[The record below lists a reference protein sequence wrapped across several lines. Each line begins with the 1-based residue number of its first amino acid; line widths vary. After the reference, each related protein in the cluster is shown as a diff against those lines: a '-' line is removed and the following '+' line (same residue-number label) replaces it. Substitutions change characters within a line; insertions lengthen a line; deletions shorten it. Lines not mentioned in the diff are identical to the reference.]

1 MYVYVWY
8 ISLDGAATSSFR
20 SNKSFC
26 RDKTS
31 PLSHRKSVFVVT
43 NVLPRKGHVC
53 GDKIFLLRQNICHAS
68 IRFGT
73 QRFCR
78 DKHTCLSRQNV
89 CGDKK
94 WYLRQLPPMVG
105 IDVHVRLLKTENK
118 FCLRRL
124 LLHACRM
131 WGCIIC
137 VWVYLHIIH
146 EYNCIL
152 DRVYIRG
159 FALYFFC
166 HLAHTWMRM
175 VRLFFAVVMYWT
187 VIWELFCR
195 KVGLLSLKKA
205 NWKIGYPN
213 TKRFKRMLI
222 YYDIQLP
229 KSCTAQLLLGSQL
242 LLDGS

>member
-1 MYVYVWY
+1 MCVCVVGFHLCNFWD
-8 ISLDGAATSSFR
+8 LWMEA
-20 SNKSFC
+20 
-26 RDKTS
+26 
-31 PLSHRKSVFVVT
+31 VVT
-43 NVLPRKGHVC
+43 ATIKNTAKKTKKHY
-53 GDKIFLLRQNICHAS
+53 FLL
-68 IRFGT
+68 F
-73 QRFCR
+73 
-78 DKHTCLSRQNV
+78 
-89 CGDKK
+89 
-94 WYLRQLPPMVG
+94 
-105 IDVHVRLLKTENK
+105 LLKTENK